1 VCDRPF
7 SALVTLT
14 LCKLKN
20 LCSLVLLNS
29 SMALSAAGVATL
41 CQCRHIKQLVMAP
54 PYVAKGPLMAANT
67 QASCVS
73 ASLSCA
79 AAY

>member
-41 CQCRHIKQLVMAP
+41 CQCRHIKQLVLAP
-54 PYVAKGPLMAANT
+54 PYVSKGPLMAANT
-67 QASCVS
+67 QASTFVNGEWPTCN
-73 ASLSCA
+73 
-79 AAY
+79 